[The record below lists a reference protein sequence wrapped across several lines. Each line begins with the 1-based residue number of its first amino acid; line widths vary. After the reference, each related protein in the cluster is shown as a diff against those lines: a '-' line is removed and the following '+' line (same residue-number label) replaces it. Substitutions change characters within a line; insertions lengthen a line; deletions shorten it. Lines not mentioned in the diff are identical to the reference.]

1 MTLKNLRSSPL
12 LNIITL
18 WSTDKG
24 AIPDGWHLC
33 DGTDGTPLIP
43 DAYPL
48 DPADFDWSAFT
59 GLLNV
64 SGGVLSGIVSSAALA
79 SVISD
84 ETGSGLLVF
93 NNAPTLIAPTL
104 GTAVA
109 TKLGI
114 GLVPTYY
121 LDISC
126 SNYSI
131 FRAKNTA
138 ASSAAQGAGFTF
150 LSDDNAALA
159 SGDRLGYL
167 VFGGSTQAGV
177 TVNSSGISA
186 FASAAWSATS
196 APSII
201 LFETC
206 AAGSIIRTRRMT
218 IDSEGRVGIGI
229 YDPALSDG
237 IGLNIQ
243 GKLLRIGTSK
253 TPASAGATGLTG
265 EICWDTSYI
274 YVCVATNTWKRV
286 AIATW

>member
-1 MTLKNLRSSPL
+1 MLD
-12 LNIITL
+12 IITL

-24 AIPDGWHLC
+24 AVPDGWHLC
-33 DGTDGTPLIP
+33 DGSDGSPDIP
-43 DAYPL
+43 DAFPL
-48 DPADFDWSAFT
+48 DPANFDWSSLS

-64 SGGVLSGIVSSAALA
+64 SGGVLSSIVSSAALA

-93 NNAPTLIAPTL
+93 NNSPTLISPTL
-104 GTAVA
+104 GIALA

-114 GLVPTYY
+114 GLSPTYY

-126 SNYSI
+126 ADYAI

-138 ASSAAQGAGFTF
+138 ASSASQGAGFTF
-150 LSDDNAALA
+150 LEDDGAALA

-177 TVNSSGISA
+177 TVNSIGISA
-186 FASAAWSATS
+186 FASAAWSSTS
-196 APSII
+196 APSKVQI
-201 LFETC
+201 ETC
-206 AAGSIIRTRRMT
+206 AAGSLVRTKRFT
-218 IDSEGRVGIGI
+218 IDSEGKVGIGE

-253 TPASAGATGLTG
+253 TPASAGATGYAG
-265 EICWDTSYI
+265 EICWDSSYI
-274 YVCVATNTWKRV
+274 YVCVATNSWKRA
-286 AIATW
+286 AIAAW